1 MAATVRG
8 TAMTGVTKDAKGESA
23 QRMQC
28 MEVWGGNCEIDRSFE
43 MPGLHTWVCSQ
54 PHGGSQGGGDVYYVS
69 SCASGRI
76 TRLLLA
82 DVSGHGA
89 AVSELALGL
98 RGLMRKNVNVVKQTR
113 FVEGMNQQFTRLS
126 ESGAFATALVATFFQ
141 PTNRM
146 TLCNAGHP
154 SPLRYSVETA
164 SWSRIESPTFDD
176 HVVSGTPL
184 GVCAQ
189 AAYPQV
195 ETVLDAGDMVLL
207 FSDALTESLDEKGAM
222 LGEEGLL
229 QLVSR
234 LPAETPDLLIRRLV
248 SQVKE
253 SSPNQQ
259 VGDDLTIVLIQA
271 TGTSTRLSDNLLA
284 LFRLMRP
291 VGDSTAWNN
300 G

>member
-1 MAATVRG
+1 MSDVIT
-8 TAMTGVTKDAKGESA
+8 DAEGEST

-28 MEVWGGNCEIDRSFE
+28 MEVWGGNCEIDRTFE
-43 MPGLHTWVCSQ
+43 MPGLNTWVYSQ
-54 PHGGSQGGGDVYYVS
+54 PHGGSQAGGDVYYVS

-89 AVSELALGL
+89 EVSELALGL

-113 FVEGMNQQFTRLS
+113 FVEGMNQQFTKLS
-126 ESGAFATALVATFFQ
+126 ESGSFATALVATFFQ
-141 PTNRM
+141 PTRRL

-154 SPLRYSVETA
+154 SPLRYSVSDA
-164 SWSRIESPTFDD
+164 SWSRIEQAPLDAQI
-176 HVVSGTPL
+176 VSGTPL
-184 GVCAQ
+184 GVCDH

-195 ETVLDAGDMVLL
+195 ETVLDVGDMVLL
-207 FSDALTESLDEKGAM
+207 FSDAMTESLDENGAM

-234 LPAETPDLLIRRLV
+234 LPVDSPDLLMHRLV
-248 SQVKE
+248 SRVKE
-253 SSPNQQ
+253 NSPDEQ

-284 LFRLMRP
+284 LFRLLQP
-291 VGDSTAWNN
+291 VGDSTALKNV
-300 G
+300 